1 MNKPR
6 RLTADE
12 AKTWVGLDFGRAEA
26 GEGNRRGKVGFVL
39 AGPAILLGTPADNPL
54 IDAFRSLGFLP
65 YAAGADFPGR
75 GRGYLAWQ
83 RDAIGLGQESVTL
96 VAADA
101 EGMAEAVGSLY
112 EAAAGIDPMTP
123 WALPLSSAVAPATI
137 NLQPPE
143 AVTRWQA
150 VLPDRVLSLAAG
162 PAGEVTAISLDGSA
176 ATLDKA
182 GKVVSQRAASP
193 AEIAAAKKAAA
204 VKPVVPAALTAKLAP
219 YRVPKFVATSAGLT
233 AVAYWGGTLQVF
245 AADGTLKTQQLLPQ
259 DISALAWAGNTLI
272 VGQSD
277 GCLLALA
284 TR

>member
-1 MNKPR
+1 M
-6 RLTADE
+6 
-12 AKTWVGLDFGRAEA
+12 
-26 GEGNRRGKVGFVL
+26 
-39 AGPAILLGTPADNPL
+39 
-54 IDAFRSLGFLP
+54 
-65 YAAGADFPGR
+65 
-75 GRGYLAWQ
+75 
-83 RDAIGLGQESVTL
+83 
-96 VAADA
+96 
-101 EGMAEAVGSLY
+101 
-112 EAAAGIDPMTP
+112 
-123 WALPLSSAVAPATI
+123 
-137 NLQPPE
+137 
-143 AVTRWQA
+143 
-150 VLPDRVLSLAAG
+150 
-162 PAGEVTAISLDGSA
+162 
-176 ATLDKA
+176 
-182 GKVVSQRAASP
+182 VSQRAASP